1 MSNFQL
7 ILVVGGAITTGLVIY
22 ACILGFKLKQKAK
35 QRSQPVEFQ
44 PKSQSQLDAQQSIRV
59 IAQALLQND
68 LTATEAAMRI
78 GFLAQQYSPT
88 KDQAIS
94 LQAFQSLAKDT
105 SHLPILD
112 AWKALSATDKQ
123 RLEKERLSIEN
134 SHSQAIQAAAS
145 ALAKNYSIL
154 SK

>member
-1 MSNFQL
+1 MSSLQL
-7 ILVVGGAITTGLVIY
+7 VIIVGGVITTLLVIY
-22 ACILGFKLKQKAK
+22 SAVLVFKLKQKAK
-35 QRSQPVEFQ
+35 LRSQPVEFQ
-44 PKSQSQLDAQQSIRV
+44 PKSQSQLDAQHSVRV

-94 LQAFQSLAKDT
+94 VQAFQSLAKDT

-112 AWKALSATDKQ
+112 AWKALSARDKQ
-123 RLEKERLSIEN
+123 RIEKERLSIEN
-134 SHSQAIQAAAS
+134 SHSEAIQLAANI
-145 ALAKNYSIL
+145 LAKSA
-154 SK
+154 

>member
-1 MSNFQL
+1 MSNLQL
-7 ILVVGGAITTGLVIY
+7 LVFIGGVITTILVIY
-22 ACILGFKLKQKAK
+22 SGVLAFKLKQKAK
-35 QRSQPVEFQ
+35 RRTQPVEFQ

-68 LTATEAAMRI
+68 LTPTEAAMRI

-88 KDQAIS
+88 VDQAPS
-94 LQAFQSLAKDT
+94 LQVFQSLAMET

-112 AWKALSATDKQ
+112 AWKALPTSDKQ

-134 SHSQAIQAAAS
+134 SHSEAIQVAANT
-145 ALAKNYSIL
+145 LAKSF
-154 SK
+154 

>member
-1 MSNFQL
+1 MSSLQL
-7 ILVVGGAITTGLVIY
+7 VIIVGGVITTLLVIY
-22 ACILGFKLKQKAK
+22 SAVLVFKLKQKAK
-35 QRSQPVEFQ
+35 LRSQPVEFQ
-44 PKSQSQLDAQQSIRV
+44 PKSQSQLDAQHSVRV

-94 LQAFQSLAKDT
+94 VQAFQSLAKDT

-112 AWKALSATDKQ
+112 AWKALSARDKQ
-123 RLEKERLSIEN
+123 RIEKERLSIEN
-134 SHSQAIQAAAS
+134 SHSEAIEVAANI
-145 ALAKNYSIL
+145 LAKSA
-154 SK
+154 

>member
-1 MSNFQL
+1 VSSLQL
-7 ILVVGGAITTGLVIY
+7 VIIVGGVITTLLVIY
-22 ACILGFKLKQKAK
+22 SAVLVFKLKQKAK
-35 QRSQPVEFQ
+35 LRSQPVEFQ
-44 PKSQSQLDAQQSIRV
+44 PKSQSQLDAQHSVRV

-94 LQAFQSLAKDT
+94 VQAFQSLAKDT

-112 AWKALSATDKQ
+112 AWKALSARDKQ
-123 RLEKERLSIEN
+123 RIEKERLSIEN
-134 SHSQAIQAAAS
+134 SHSEAIELAANI
-145 ALAKNYSIL
+145 LAKSA
-154 SK
+154 

>member
-1 MSNFQL
+1 VSSLQL
-7 ILVVGGAITTGLVIY
+7 VIIVGGVITTILVIY
-22 ACILGFKLKQKAK
+22 SGVLAFKLKQKAK
-35 QRSQPVEFQ
+35 LRSQPVEFQ
-44 PKSQSQLDAQQSIRV
+44 PKSQSQLDAQHSVRV

-94 LQAFQSLAKDT
+94 VQAFQSLAKDT

-112 AWKALSATDKQ
+112 AWKALSARDKQ
-123 RLEKERLSIEN
+123 RIEKERLSIEN
-134 SHSQAIQAAAS
+134 SHSEAIELAANI
-145 ALAKNYSIL
+145 LAKSA
-154 SK
+154 